1 MPFLKLRGQKGSLQF
16 KNHWN
21 RAVQNMGQLCCHTK
35 LPSASPGSM
44 PVAIARAFDDQTL
57 CPNERAV
64 GFLSLQEILFG
75 RKIGRLKKPK
85 TGGCNMQSKIQIDQ
99 ALPRPRQPRLS
110 RPRQQQTE
118 SFPFARNFRCHPD
131 AGAAVRGQIN
141 VCERF
146 AALERGVYAAADA
159 ALLRSFS
166 RLRRIEF
173 LCRRF
178 KQQNGRNKWLAQ
190 FKTLTL
196 S

>member
-1 MPFLKLRGQKGSLQF
+1 MRCKTWDSF
-16 KNHWN
+16 
-21 RAVQNMGQLCCHTK
+21 AVTPNFRRPH
-35 LPSASPGSM
+35 ASPGSM
-44 PVAIARAFDDQTL
+44 PVAIALALDHQTL

-64 GFLSLQEILFG
+64 GFLYLQEILFG

-85 TGGCNMQSKIQIDQ
+85 SGGCNMQSKIQIDQ
-99 ALPRPRQPRLS
+99 ALPQPRQPRLS
-110 RPRQQQTE
+110 RPRQQYTE
-118 SFPFARNFRCHPD
+118 SLPFARNFRCHPD
-131 AGAAVRGQIN
+131 AGAAVRGQMN
-141 VCERF
+141 VCEMF

-159 ALLRSFS
+159 AQLRRFS

-178 KQQNGRNKWLAQ
+178 KQQNWRNKWLAQ